1 MNRIETLPPAFERF
15 ETMMGVLDFAIF
27 ENATGD
33 REDMLSAIPQALR
46 HAERFDADKL
56 RQLAGT
62 PISDRTFFGD
72 WYDFDCGQ
80 LLKLGRYKTAAGSE
94 LENPPLRSLDD
105 VRILS
110 GSSSCPEPG
119 SGGQFAYAFSN
130 PPYSLAARPSAVQ
143 AVFEEIRDFILPPR
157 RHSEIVDWSNAR
169 LPEVSDYFDAGAE
182 WWGIFLFGI
191 FIPSLRRLTIIAGS
205 TTD

>member
-15 ETMMGVLDFAIF
+15 ETMLGVLDFAIF
-27 ENATGD
+27 EDATGD

-46 HAERFDADKL
+46 HAERFYADGL
-56 RQLAGT
+56 RQLGGK

-72 WYDFDCGQ
+72 WYDFDRGH
-80 LLKLGRYKTAAGSE
+80 LLKFGRYKTAAGPE
-94 LENPPLRSLDD
+94 LENPVLSSLDD
-105 VRILS
+105 IRIMS
-110 GSSSCPEPG
+110 GSGSCPETG

-130 PPYSLAARPSAVQ
+130 PPYPLAARPSEVQ
-143 AVFEEIRDFILPPR
+143 AVFEEIRDFILPPG
-157 RHSEIVDWSNAR
+157 RHSEIIDWSNPR

-182 WWGIFLFGI
+182 WWGIFLFAI
-191 FIPSLRRLTIIAGS
+191 FIPSMRRLTIIAGS

>member
-15 ETMMGVLDFAIF
+15 EMMMGVLDFAIF

-33 REDMLSAIPQALR
+33 RENMLFAIPQALR
-46 HAERFDADKL
+46 HFEKFDAEKL
-56 RQLAGT
+56 RQLGGR
-62 PISDRTFFGD
+62 PISEKAFFGD
-72 WYDFDCGQ
+72 WYDFDRGH
-80 LLKLGRYKTAAGSE
+80 LLKLGRYKTAAGPE
-94 LENPPLRSLDD
+94 LENPQLSSLDD
-105 VRILS
+105 IRIMS

-130 PPYSLAARPSAVQ
+130 PPYPLAARPGEMQ
-143 AVFEEIRDFILPPR
+143 AMFEEIRDFILPPGR
-157 RHSEIVDWSNAR
+157 NSEIIDWSNPH

-182 WWGIFLFGI
+182 WWGIFLFAI
-191 FIPSLRRLTIIAGS
+191 FIPSMRRLTIVAGS